1 MSRFACIAKT
11 PGRFAT
17 ATAMTDV
24 AMPAILCRMNRDN
37 RDVIIIGGGLIGL
50 TQALALAEHGLS
62 SHVVDRADPQ
72 AMLAAGFDG
81 RTSAVSSSSYNLF
94 EAIGLAEKLDGKGC
108 HVEQIWVSDQMKRGA
123 LDFVPDEDE
132 GFLGQM
138 FENSLLRRTLY
149 DAASAHDLI
158 ALHMPA
164 TITAKSRNAAGVSV
178 TLDNGSELCGDLLV
192 AAEGRRSATREEAG
206 IRTASWKYEHS
217 AIVGA
222 IFHAKPH
229 ANIAYEIFYE
239 TGPFAVLPM
248 LDAADDKGVM
258 RHRSAIVWS
267 QTRADAP
274 AYLKLSPRGFAAEM
288 EKAMGGI
295 LGQVEVASPLSTY
308 PLGFHHAGQITGER
322 LALIGDSAHGIHPIA
337 GQGLNLGLRDVAAL
351 TQILVEGARLGLD
364 AGDAQ
369 LLARYQSWR
378 SIDILSVAI
387 ATDTLNRIYSAPG
400 KTASAIRRFGMGLI
414 QRAAPVKD
422 FLMSEARGE
431 SGDLPALLKGSQI

>member
-1 MSRFACIAKT
+1 
-11 PGRFAT
+11 
-17 ATAMTDV
+17 MTDA
-24 AMPAILCRMNRDN
+24 AMPAMLRLMNQDH

-72 AMLAAGFDG
+72 AMLAADFDG
-81 RTSAVSSSSYNLF
+81 RTSAISSSSYNLF
-94 EAIGLAEKLDGKGC
+94 EAIGLAGRLDGKGC
-108 HVEQIWVSDQMKRGA
+108 RVEQIWVSDQMKPGA
-123 LDFVPDEDE
+123 LDFVPSEDK

-149 DAASAHDLI
+149 DAAAAHDLI

-164 TITAKSRNAAGVSV
+164 TITAKTRGAAGVQV
-178 TLDNGSELCGDLLV
+178 TLENGDELTGNLLI
-192 AAEGRRSATREEAG
+192 AAEGRRSATREEEG

-222 IFHAKPH
+222 IFHEKPH
-229 ANIAYEIFYE
+229 RNIAYEIFYQ

-248 LDAADDKGVM
+248 LDAADDAGVM

-274 AYLKLSPRGFAAEM
+274 AYLKLSSRGFAAELH
-288 EKAMGGI
+288 KAMGGM
-295 LGQVEVASPLSTY
+295 LGDVQLATPLSTY

-351 TQILVEGARLGLD
+351 TQVLVEGARLGLD

-378 SIDILSVAI
+378 AIDILSVAL
-387 ATDTLNRIYSAPG
+387 ATDTLNRIHSAPG
-400 KTASAIRRFGMGLI
+400 KAASAVRRFGMGLI
-414 QRAAPVKD
+414 QRAAPIKNL
-422 FLMSEARGE
+422 LMSEARGE
-431 SGDLPALLKGSQI
+431 SGDLPVLLKGSQI